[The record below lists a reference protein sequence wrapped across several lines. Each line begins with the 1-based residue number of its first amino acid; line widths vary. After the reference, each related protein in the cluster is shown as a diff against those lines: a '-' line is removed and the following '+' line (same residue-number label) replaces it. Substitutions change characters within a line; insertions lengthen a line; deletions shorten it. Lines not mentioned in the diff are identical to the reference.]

1 MTGEATSPVTGPG
14 TVSAV
19 ARWTPAEWRTF
30 AAFLR
35 RPALPTRVTGLRPA
49 ALGATLR
56 LFALDLVLMALLI
69 GLAALAT
76 AFGFRFPENAIDQL
90 NLSPMWL
97 GIIVVGAPLAEELAF
112 RGWLSG
118 RPGHVTALIALLVG
132 IAIPIVSG
140 PQAHPIL
147 VLGSMAIA
155 VIVAIGLL
163 FWLRKR
169 PPFRFFSRHFA
180 WFYAASALLFAS
192 AHLANYT
199 VDASPILLLLV
210 VPQLIAG
217 LIFGYARVT
226 YGLWSD
232 MLLHMLHNG
241 LLISLVVLEKGM
253 AG

>member
-1 MTGEATSPVTGPG
+1 MTGEATSP
-14 TVSAV
+14 AV
-19 ARWTPAEWRTF
+19 ARWTPGEWREL

-35 RPALPTRVTGLRPA
+35 RPALPSRVTGLRLA
-49 ALGATLR
+49 AVGATLR
-56 LFALDLVLMALLI
+56 LFALDLLLMALLI

-76 AFGFRFPENAIDQL
+76 TLGFRFPENAIDQL
-90 NLSPMWL
+90 DLSLLWL
-97 GIIVVGAPLAEELAF
+97 GIIVVGAPLAEELMF

-118 RPGHVTALIALLVG
+118 RPGHVTALVALVVG
-132 IAIPIVSG
+132 IAIPVMSG
-140 PQAHPIL
+140 PQAHPVL
-147 VLGSMAIA
+147 VLGGMAIA
-155 VIVAIGLL
+155 VLVAIGLL
-163 FWLRKR
+163 LWLRGR
-169 PPFRFFSRHFA
+169 PTFAFFSRHFA

-199 VDASPILLLLV
+199 AEASPILLLLV

-241 LLISLVVLEKGM
+241 LLISLVVLEKGLSV
-253 AG
+253 

>member
-1 MTGEATSPVTGPG
+1 MTGPATSAVTSPRL
-14 TVSAV
+14 
-19 ARWTPAEWRTF
+19 ARWTPAEWRDF

-35 RPALPTRVTGLRPA
+35 RPVLPRRVTGIRLA

-56 LFALDLVLMALLI
+56 LFALDLLLMGLLVAV
-69 GLAALAT
+69 AALAT
-76 AFGFRFPENAIDQL
+76 ALGFHLPANAIDGL
-90 NLSPMWL
+90 DLGPMWL
-97 GIIVVGAPLAEELAF
+97 AIIIVGAPLAEELLF
-112 RGWLSG
+112 RSWLSG

-132 IAIPIVSG
+132 VALPILSG
-140 PQAHPIL
+140 PQGHP
-147 VLGSMAIA
+147 VLLLGGVAIA
-155 VIVAIGLL
+155 FVAAIGLL
-163 FWLRKR
+163 FWLRKH
-169 PPFRFFSRHFA
+169 PPFPWFSRHFA

-192 AHLANYT
+192 AHLANYSEG
-199 VDASPILLLLV
+199 ASPILLLLV

-241 LLISLVVLEKGM
+241 LLIALVVWERGL

>member
-1 MTGEATSPVTGPG
+1 MTGEATSPVTGPA
-14 TVSAV
+14 S
-19 ARWTPAEWRTF
+19 ARWAPGEWRDL

-35 RPALPTRVTGLRPA
+35 RPVLPERVTGIRLA

-76 AFGFRFPENAIDQL
+76 AFGFQLPENAIDQL
-90 NLSPMWL
+90 DLGPLWLS
-97 GIIVVGAPLAEELAF
+97 IIVVGAPIAEELAF

-118 RPGHVTALIALLVG
+118 RPGHVTGLLAVLIGV
-132 IAIPIVSG
+132 AIPIVSG
-140 PQAHPIL
+140 PQAHPVL

-155 VIVAIGLL
+155 VLVAVGLL
-163 FWLRKR
+163 FWLRRR

-192 AHLANYT
+192 AHLANYSEG
-199 VDASPILLLLV
+199 ASPILLLLV

-232 MLLHMLHNG
+232 LLLHMLHNG
-241 LLISLVVLEKGM
+241 LLIALVVWERGL

>member
-1 MTGEATSPVTGPG
+1 MTGQVTSPGL
-14 TVSAV
+14 
-19 ARWTPAEWRTF
+19 ARWTPAEWRDF

-35 RPALPTRVTGLRPA
+35 HPVLPQKVTGIRLA

-56 LFALDLVLMALLI
+56 LFALDLLLMGLLI
-69 GLAALAT
+69 AIAALAT
-76 AFGFRFPENAIDQL
+76 TLGFHLPENAID
-90 NLSPMWL
+90 NLDLGPLWL
-97 GIIVVGAPLAEELAF
+97 TIIIVAAPLGEELVF
-112 RGWLSG
+112 RSWLSG
-118 RPGHVTALIALLVG
+118 RPGHVTAGIAILVG
-132 IAIPIVSG
+132 IALPVVSG

-147 VLGSMAIA
+147 LLGSIAVAVVVAIA
-155 VIVAIGLL
+155 LL
-163 FWLRKR
+163 IWLRR
-169 PPFRFFSRHFA
+169 HPPFPWFSRHFT

-199 VDASPILLLLV
+199 QGASLVLLVLV

-217 LIFGYARVT
+217 MILGYARVT